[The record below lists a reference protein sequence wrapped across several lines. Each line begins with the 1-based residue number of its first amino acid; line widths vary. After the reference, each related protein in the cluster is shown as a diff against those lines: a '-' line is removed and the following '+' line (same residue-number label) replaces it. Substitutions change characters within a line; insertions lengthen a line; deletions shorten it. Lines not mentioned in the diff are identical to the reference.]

1 MAFQLPDLPYAK
13 TALEP
18 HLSARTLELHHDH
31 HHKTYVEKL
40 NKLIE
45 GTPYAKKSL
54 EEIILATAK
63 TDQKP
68 KSEIFNNAAQT
79 WNHTFLWHC
88 MSPGGGGE
96 PEGDLTRQID
106 EAFGGLDKFR
116 EEFKTA
122 ATSQFG
128 SGWAWLVSSSG
139 SLKIRKTANAMNP
152 MVDGETPLLTCDV
165 WEHAYY
171 LDYQHKRADY
181 VDVFLD
187 HLVNWEFVAEQLDQV
202 GKESPAPK
210 RASARR

>member
-1 MAFQLPDLPYAK
+1 MAFALPDLPYSK

-18 HLSARTLELHHDH
+18 HLSARTLEFHHDQ
-31 HHKTYVEKL
+31 HHKAYVEKL

-79 WNHTFLWHC
+79 WNHTFLWHS
-88 MSPGGGGE
+88 MSPKGGGE
-96 PEGDLTRQID
+96 PAGDLASQID
-106 EAFGGLDKFR
+106 EAFGGLGKFR

-122 ATSQFG
+122 ATGQFG
-128 SGWAWLVSSSG
+128 SGWAWLVSSAG
-139 SLKIRKTANAMNP
+139 ALKIRKTANAMNP

-181 VDVFLD
+181 VDVFLNY
-187 HLVNWEFVAEQLDQV
+187 LVNWEFVGEQLSLV
-202 GKESPAPK
+202 GKELPAPK
-210 RASARR
+210 RATARR

>member
-1 MAFQLPDLPYAK
+1 MAFALPDLPYSK

-18 HLSARTLELHHDH
+18 HLSARTLEFHHDH
-31 HHKTYVEKL
+31 HHKAYVEKL

-45 GTPYAKKSL
+45 GTPFAKKSL

-88 MSPGGGGE
+88 MSPDGGGE
-96 PEGDLTRQID
+96 PDGDLAGQID

-116 EEFKTA
+116 EEFKA
-122 ATSQFG
+122 AAVSQFG

-139 SLKIRKTANAMNP
+139 ALKIRKTANAMNP
-152 MVDGETPLLTCDV
+152 IVDGETPLLTCDV

-171 LDYQHKRADY
+171 LDYQNKRPDY

-187 HLVNWEFVAEQLDQV
+187 HLVNWEFVAEQLGQV
-202 GKESPAPK
+202 GKETPAPM
-210 RASARR
+210 RAAARR